1 MPTYSYKVRDRNDK
15 EINGFI
21 VRGSEPEV
29 RSELS
34 SLGYTIVDITFR
46 SSNDN
51 IEPLDEKNQLN
62 KNYRAAKK
70 KRERDADARREQD
83 LSNTANNLNNAE
95 QATGGE
101 SAWTPVAPIELNSG
115 SSGGSSGGS
124 RGGGNDTP
132 PPDDSGDF
140 DPDKTPPLPPN
151 KGNSGSSGSSDD
163 NKEESLLEKIL
174 EELKTLTKNTEEQ
187 KKAIEKDTHYEQDM
201 RKYEQYRDET
211 EYNTNFAETMQ
222 GAMEAVTPLGGSGK
236 NMGELF
242 SNLGDIGQG
251 VYSKYRQLNRP
262 YQPKRENYTPQ
273 GNRLGSPEA
282 QEELR
287 RKTDDTE
294 LDTSTPPPKTPK
306 KNKSKSKPSSE
317 PEETKS
323 GGDYPP
329 APDPIKGG
337 GAPVAEE
344 IGAGAEGEAIAG
356 TGAIPGIG
364 EIVLFVAAISEATKA
379 AYAFAYAQE
388 GEVRKLAE
396 VGGSQAAA
404 VAVLDANRIG
414 RQVSTANET
423 SQSSE
428 KLIDALDKLEEVM
441 RPFEAILTNIA
452 NTLGTEIA
460 SELTLLLSALKLI
473 LIPLDGLYR
482 FLTNEKKQEEV
493 QGLDINKWDMLNQI
507 RQENEKSRNAKWP
520 SGS

>member
-51 IEPLDEKNQLN
+51 TEPLDEKNQLN

-211 EYNTNFAETMQ
+211 EYNTNVAETMQ

-251 VYSKYRQLNRP
+251 VYSQYRQIKRP
-262 YQPKRENYTPQ
+262 QQPKRENYTPQ
-273 GNRLGSPEA
+273 GNRKDSPEA

-287 RKTDDTE
+287 KNTDDTE
-294 LDTSTPPPKTPK
+294 LDTSTPPPKPV
-306 KNKSKSKPSSE
+306 KSKKTKGKPPPE
-317 PEETKS
+317 PEEITS

-329 APDPIKGG
+329 TPDPRKGG

-344 IGAGAEGEAIAG
+344 VGAGAEGEAIAG
-356 TGAIPGIG
+356 AGAIPGIG
-364 EIVLFVAAISEATKA
+364 EIVLFVTAISEATKA

-396 VGGSQAAA
+396 VGGTQAAA
-404 VAVLDANRIG
+404 IATLDANRIG
-414 RQVSTANET
+414 RQVSTAQET
-423 SQSSE
+423 GPSSE
-428 KLIDALDKLEEVM
+428 NLIDSLNELEEAL
-441 RPFEAILTNIA
+441 RPLESLLTNVA
-452 NTLGTEIA
+452 NTLGTGIA
-460 SELTLLLSALKLI
+460 RYLTDLITTLKPLTETLDAIYRKFAGEVPMKEHTDAASWDLL
-473 LIPLDGLYR
+473 
-482 FLTNEKKQEEV
+482 EKVKA
-493 QGLDINKWDMLNQI
+493 
-507 RQENEKSRNAKWP
+507 ENEKSRSAKWP